1 MEPLSI
7 FSDDHFMREALK
19 QARLAFDDEEV
30 PIGAVVVHGTR
41 VIGRGH
47 NQVERLHDPTAH
59 AEMIAITAACQHMG
73 SKYLEGCTLFVTIEP
88 CPMCA
93 GALKWAQLDRVVYG
107 ANEPKHG
114 FSLHGNLLHPRTE
127 LVGGVLATDCADI
140 MKEFFRARRGKP

>member
-1 MEPLSI
+1 
-7 FSDDHFMREALK
+7 
-19 QARLAFDDEEV
+19 
-30 PIGAVVVHGTR
+30 
-41 VIGRGH
+41 
-47 NQVERLHDPTAH
+47 
-59 AEMIAITAACQHMG
+59 MIAITAACQHMG